1 MKKPLQFLTTAL
13 LAGLF
18 FATSVVPATAAPV
31 MPPEISWEMTGAGS
45 VRFQLHFSN
54 PDPLEP
60 TLPVSG
66 EIHSQ
71 MFGVFLPD
79 YGTIGTFNVP
89 PIAANSF
96 FDVFFD
102 VPLDQLPQGG
112 GGGGLVTSQAL
123 QVQCPPQEWAGNVD
137 VFWNGPGGQGQVNY
151 HKGDIGPCPGGAA
164 SCLHLVTGCMDNLT
178 WIINNPCSPGWTAT
192 LENQDHTPAPAMLP
206 PNWTGW
212 LCVTAD
218 ASIAVGDQC
227 CFSVDFLCNGVTATV
242 HACAFACSCETGTQK
257 QTWGGIKNIYH

>member
-1 MKKPLQFLTTAL
+1 MKKQLQFLTIAL

-31 MPPEISWEMTGAGS
+31 MPPEISWEMTGGD
-45 VRFQLHFSN
+45 VRFHLHFSN

-79 YGTIGTFNVP
+79 YGSIGTFDVP
-89 PIAANSF
+89 SMAANSF
-96 FDVFFD
+96 FDVFID
-102 VPLDQLPQGG
+102 ISLSQLPPSAPVGPG
-112 GGGGLVTSQAL
+112 FVTTNALV
-123 QVQCPPQEWAGNVD
+123 VQCPPPEWVGNVD
-137 VFWNGPGGQGQVNY
+137 VFWNGPGGQGQANY
-151 HKGDIGPCPGGAA
+151 HAGDIGVCPGGAA
-164 SCLHLVTGCMDNLT
+164 SCLHMVTGCMDNLT
-178 WIINNPCSPGWTAT
+178 WMINNPCSPGWTVA
-192 LENQDHTPAPAMLP
+192 LENQDYTPAPAMLP

-218 ASIAVGDQC
+218 ASIPVGDQC
-227 CFSVDFLCNGVTATV
+227 CFSVDFWCNGVKATV
-242 HACAFACSCETGTQK
+242 NVCAFACPCETGTQK
-257 QTWGGIKNIYH
+257 QTWGGIKDIYR